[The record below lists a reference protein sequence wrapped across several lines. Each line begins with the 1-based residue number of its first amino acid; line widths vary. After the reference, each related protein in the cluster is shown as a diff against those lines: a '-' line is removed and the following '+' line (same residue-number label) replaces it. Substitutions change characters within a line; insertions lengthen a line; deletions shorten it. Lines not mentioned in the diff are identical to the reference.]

1 MEIKYLKLSDIR
13 PYANN
18 PRKNA
23 KAVDKVVESFKKFGF
38 HGPILIDKNN
48 EIICGHTRY
57 KAAKKLKMT
66 VVPTI
71 CLDNLT
77 DAQVA
82 RFRILD
88 NKVSEFSKWDEDLLQ
103 EELSDLIPDFKMDIF
118 GFKNLQPD
126 DKLNEDKNSD
136 VSTKKNFTT
145 TRQQVDFT
153 PSSVIERGSEYN
165 RIYEYWK
172 DLGIIKSDG
181 RISDL
186 LGDNKGSMAKGMGME
201 QNGTS
206 VFNPVVCELMYRWFS
221 KEDDLVFDPFAGGYT
236 RGIVATM
243 LKREYVGIDLRQEQ
257 VDADVSKAE
266 ELELSP
272 TYICDDS
279 QNADAYIKDGEA
291 GMIMTCPPYYDLEKY
306 SDDERDLSHMKPDE
320 FLDAYRNI
328 LEISARKL
336 KQNGF
341 FVIVVGEVRDKKR
354 GYYREFVS
362 DTVRILTNRGLY
374 YWDEIILVNT
384 PGTTAAS
391 VRGYFEGNRKIGSIH
406 QNILVFYKGNPQ
418 EIADNWEEVDI

>member
-1 MEIKYLKLSDIR
+1 MEIQYLKLSAIR

-38 HGPILIDKNN
+38 HGPIIIDKNN

-57 KAAKKLKMT
+57 KAAKKLKMET
-66 VVPTI
+66 VPTI
-71 CLDNLT
+71 RLDNLSE
-77 DAQVA
+77 DQVA

-88 NKVSEFSKWDEDLLQ
+88 NKVSEFSKWDDDVLQ
-103 EELSDLIPDFKMDIF
+103 EELSDLIPDFKMDTF

-126 DKLNEDKNSD
+126 EKMDEALISDKKTEKNS
-136 VSTKKNFTT
+136 VTA
-145 TRQQVDFT
+145 RQQVDFT
-153 PSSVIERGSEYN
+153 PSSVIERGAEYN
-165 RIYEYWK
+165 RIYDYWK
-172 DLGIIKSDG
+172 EMGIIKSDG
-181 RISDL
+181 RDEDL
-186 LGDNKGSMAKGMGME
+186 IGDSKKAMARGMGMNL
-201 QNGTS
+201 NGTS
-206 VFNPVVCELMYRWFS
+206 VFNPVVCELIYRWFS
-221 KEDDLVFDPFAGGYT
+221 KEGDLVFDPFAGGYT
-236 RGIVATM
+236 RGIVATK

-266 ELELSP
+266 ELEVSP
-272 TYICDDS
+272 VYICDDS

-291 GMIMTCPPYYDLEKY
+291 GMRMTCPPYYDLEKY

-341 FVIVVGEVRDKKR
+341 FVIVVGEVRDKRK

-362 DTVRILTNRGLY
+362 DTVRVLTNSGLY
-374 YWDEIILVNT
+374 FWDEIILVNT
-384 PGTTAAS
+384 PGTVAAS
-391 VRGYFEGNRKIGSIH
+391 VRSYFEPNRKIGSIH

-418 EIADNWEEVDI
+418 EMANNWEEADI